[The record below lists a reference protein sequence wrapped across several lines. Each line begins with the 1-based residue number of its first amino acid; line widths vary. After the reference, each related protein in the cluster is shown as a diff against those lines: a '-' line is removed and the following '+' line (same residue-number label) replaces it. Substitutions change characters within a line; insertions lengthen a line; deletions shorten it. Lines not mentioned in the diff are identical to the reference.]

1 MISLNTSCI
10 EAADKSRIS
19 AAPSGLCDPSSTRIA
34 NAATHAGIDLAIL
47 RWPLRMKATIVTAD
61 MVHSTPPPDQ
71 DFFGKEHFTKPFN
84 PARGLKMQ
92 CLGEMP

>member
-1 MISLNTSCI
+1 
-10 EAADKSRIS
+10 
-19 AAPSGLCDPSSTRIA
+19 
-34 NAATHAGIDLAIL
+34 
-47 RWPLRMKATIVTAD
+47 